1 MLLWIVFAAVGI
13 LAAIILVYKYSK
25 TSRYDTLGFSILR
38 KTLKPSIFSTEDLIL
53 VYLSDI
59 MLLWIV
65 FAAVGILAAIILVYK
80 YSKTSRYDT
89 LGFSINCKT
98 CGKKT
103 NGLKCPYC
111 KEEKHDWR

>member
-1 MLLWIVFAAVGI
+1 M
-13 LAAIILVYKYSK
+13 S
-25 TSRYDTLGFSILR
+25 
-38 KTLKPSIFSTEDLIL
+38 TLKSSIFYAVDLIL

>member
-1 MLLWIVFAAVGI
+1 
-13 LAAIILVYKYSK
+13 
-25 TSRYDTLGFSILR
+25 
-38 KTLKPSIFSTEDLIL
+38 
-53 VYLSDI
+53 

-103 NGLKCPYC
+103 NGLKCHIVKKRNMTGDSRKP
-111 KEEKHDWR
+111 DLLT

>member
-1 MLLWIVFAAVGI
+1 MLHIVADLI
-13 LAAIILVYKYSK
+13 NNQSKSSSSSAIILKCSIIKNFMNTLK
-25 TSRYDTLGFSILR
+25 TS
-38 KTLKPSIFSTEDLIL
+38 IFFTEDLIL

-65 FAAVGILAAIILVYK
+65 FAAIGILAAIILVYK

>member
-1 MLLWIVFAAVGI
+1 MINYRFLAHYLQDIFNTKKNAQAICLIQDLILVYLNNSMLLWIVFAAVGI
-13 LAAIILVYKYSK
+13 LAAV
-25 TSRYDTLGFSILR
+25 
-38 KTLKPSIFSTEDLIL
+38 
-53 VYLSDI
+53 
-59 MLLWIV
+59 
-65 FAAVGILAAIILVYK
+65 ILVYK

-103 NGLKCPYC
+103 DGLKCSYC